1 MKAALENVLKTITT
15 LFNEAELD
23 WAVGASLV
31 LYHNGIVDTVNDID
45 VVIEGKDVKKA
56 EEILLKLG
64 SKQFTEEIPTYSN
77 EYFGEFEINGV
88 EIDVMSQMVINNYD
102 CSYLYPFDKKSVVS
116 HMMLG
121 GVSVPVSSLEEWYIL
136 YQMIP
141 KKEVKVTLLNTYFE
155 SHDISYVEL
164 LERGLKADL
173 PTHIKNNIINILK

>member
-31 LYHNGIVDTVNDID
+31 LFHNGIVDNVNDID
-45 VVIEGKDVKKA
+45 IVIEGKDVKKA
-56 EEILLKLG
+56 EELLLTLG
-64 SKQFTEEIPTYSN
+64 SKQFTEDIPTYSN
-77 EYFGEFEINGV
+77 KYFGGFDINGV
-88 EIDVMSQMVINNYD
+88 EIDMMSDMVINNYD

-121 GVSVPVSSLEEWYIL
+121 DLSVPVASLEEWFIL

-141 KKEVKVTLLNTYFE
+141 KKEVKVEILKTYFE
-155 SHDISYVEL
+155 SHDVLYPEL
-164 LERGLKADL
+164 LKRGLDADL
-173 PTHIKNNIINILK
+173 PNHIKNSIHLILD